1 MPPPHAAE
9 SRAATNDLLA
19 QLRAGRWR
27 PRAWLQFLA
36 RASRRSADQALR
48 RPRALAEVS
57 LLHIGI
63 RAITPS
69 GRRHWTL
76 CSWLLA
82 ATHLGLLGRRGT
94 LGAANVITLLRANLP
109 GIPDRSGR
117 WLPAVAASSDLLDG
131 WLARRTRTETTF
143 GAHADSLA
151 DAAFWTWYALHHE
164 RSPAMCAAAL
174 ATWAGPVAAVSIVSV
189 RRGHM
194 IDPPSRTLVRPAA
207 VLQAVLAVRALRT
220 TRQHGCPVADSRGRE
235 FRLRDD
241 QRTASVG
248 NGLVA
253 GEGPAAFGGVF
264 AEAEGED
271 AGGQVG
277 GGGDQ

>member
-189 RRGHM
+189 
-194 IDPPSRTLVRPAA
+194 
-207 VLQAVLAVRALRT
+207 AVRALRT

>member
-19 QLRAGRWR
+19 QLLAGRWR

-109 GIPDRSGR
+109 GISDRSGR

-151 DAAFWTWYALHHE
+151 DRSEEQRLNSSHVAISYA
-164 RSPAMCAAAL
+164 
-174 ATWAGPVAAVSIVSV
+174 
-189 RRGHM
+189 
-194 IDPPSRTLVRPAA
+194 
-207 VLQAVLAVRALRT
+207 
-220 TRQHGCPVADSRGRE
+220 
-235 FRLRDD
+235 
-241 QRTASVG
+241 
-248 NGLVA
+248 
-253 GEGPAAFGGVF
+253 VF
-264 AEAEGED
+264 CL
-271 AGGQVG
+271 
-277 GGGDQ
+277 

>member
-36 RASRRSADQALR
+36 R
-48 RPRALAEVS
+48 
-57 LLHIGI
+57 
-63 RAITPS
+63 

-151 DAAFWTWYALHHE
+151 DRSEEQRLNSSHVAISYA
-164 RSPAMCAAAL
+164 
-174 ATWAGPVAAVSIVSV
+174 
-189 RRGHM
+189 
-194 IDPPSRTLVRPAA
+194 
-207 VLQAVLAVRALRT
+207 
-220 TRQHGCPVADSRGRE
+220 
-235 FRLRDD
+235 
-241 QRTASVG
+241 
-248 NGLVA
+248 
-253 GEGPAAFGGVF
+253 VF
-264 AEAEGED
+264 CL
-271 AGGQVG
+271 
-277 GGGDQ
+277 